1 MGPFSG
7 TYFRVTTSIAAGSR
21 QMEPRTKQ
29 VPLQLLSQNM
39 RCMNQLGLKITSV
52 ERLDGT
58 TPEVIGD
65 APKAKPAAKKAPAA
79 KAKPVATEVKKVVEA
94 PKAEAPKAEAAAKET
109 KAPARRGR
117 RSRK

>member
-1 MGPFSG
+1 MAP
-7 TYFRVTTSIAAGSR
+7 
-21 QMEPRTKQ
+21 
-29 VPLQLLSQNM
+29 
-39 RCMNQLGLKITSV
+39 
-52 ERLDGT
+52 
-58 TPEVIGD
+58 PEVIGD